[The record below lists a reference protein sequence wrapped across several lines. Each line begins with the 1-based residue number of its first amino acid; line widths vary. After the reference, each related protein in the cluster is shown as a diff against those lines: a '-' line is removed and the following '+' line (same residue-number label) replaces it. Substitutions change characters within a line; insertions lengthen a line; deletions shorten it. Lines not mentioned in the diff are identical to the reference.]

1 LEAIMPIYEYCA
13 KNRKKSC
20 DHCRDGFDQLQSL
33 SEAPLSGCPKCGAAV
48 EKLLSAPAIGASK
61 SGLDSRAKDAGF
73 HKLRRLGKGEYQK
86 EY

>member
-1 LEAIMPIYEYCA
+1 MPIYEYRA
-13 KNRKKSC
+13 KNRKRSC
-20 DHCRDGFDQLQSL
+20 DHCRDGFDQLQGL
-33 SEAPLSGCPKCGAAV
+33 KDVPLSVCPECGAAV

-73 HKLRRLGKGEYQK
+73 HKLRRVSKGEYEK